1 MLAIAV
7 THKGAPVKL
16 IPKPKPVAL
25 DSGVSQG
32 AELAVGILV
41 FFLIGL
47 GIDTW
52 LGSTPTF
59 MIGLTVF
66 AVVGNFVRM
75 YYSYSSAMR
84 HLEEE
89 RASHARGESR

>member
-1 MLAIAV
+1 M
-7 THKGAPVKL
+7 KL

-32 AELAVGILV
+32 AELAASIAV
-41 FFLIGL
+41 FFLFGFGL
-47 GIDTW
+47 DAW
-52 LGSTPTF
+52 LGTTPAF
-59 MIGLTVF
+59 MIALTVF
-66 AVVGNFVRM
+66 AVIGQFIKM

-89 RASHARGESR
+89 RASNVRGESR